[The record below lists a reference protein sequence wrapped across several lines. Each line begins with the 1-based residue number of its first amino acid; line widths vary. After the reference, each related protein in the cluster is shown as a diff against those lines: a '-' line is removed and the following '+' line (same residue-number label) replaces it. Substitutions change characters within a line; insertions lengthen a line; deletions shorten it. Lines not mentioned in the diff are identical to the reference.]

1 MDGIEP
7 EQIAEIAG
15 GLNTS
20 QQVDLRSLENLREH
34 FKELQRSIKK
44 QSYADKIAYK
54 MNEDKPIDVRDI
66 LYYMAVFDCDV
77 YSDKTHPSNLFGR
90 KEGIVRKFSE
100 QAKGDSKSDSFR
112 KLIKRAPDILELRDR
127 LEMKVL
133 ECDVGKYKAGSKT
146 RIRGSANKD
155 SELIFIDEKVDGKI
169 PLGWIMPMLGAFRA
183 NVDWNKP
190 RGSFSWIVPV
200 DELLESCVENLVLS
214 ITEIHERE
222 NSRPEY
228 VGRNATAWRI
238 CYQTVSQEVLKW
250 RFENE

>member
-133 ECDVGKYKAGSKT
+133 ECDVAK
-146 RIRGSANKD
+146 
-155 SELIFIDEKVDGKI
+155 
-169 PLGWIMPMLGAFRA
+169 
-183 NVDWNKP
+183 
-190 RGSFSWIVPV
+190 
-200 DELLESCVENLVLS
+200 
-214 ITEIHERE
+214 
-222 NSRPEY
+222 
-228 VGRNATAWRI
+228 
-238 CYQTVSQEVLKW
+238 
-250 RFENE
+250 